1 MTFRS
6 TDKPT
11 TWMKFECS
19 GGARWTSTTQD
30 YADEVCTFSGC
41 NCGTKVRKVGTTTS
55 RDEASAWFKRPLHD
69 WVLHPPFLQSSTHPK
84 GERHM
89 AKLVQIPT
97 NKINVDK
104 QWPIGGEY
112 DSNARDNKGYWEK
125 ATLKVGNLNYA
136 GFGLGFVPEGY
147 EARQVDQGPMV
158 PGPWAYAYGHAS
170 VLCDSGGTKSELE
183 RAEADKLLYHA
194 DLGDILEL
202 DGVLFKIEKTHNRN
216 IKLVNVADYVEDYVW
231 NTELEARVLAV
242 NNANREAMRLYP
254 ILRAIFEP
262 LVGQKLLKADGS
274 FLAKIA
280 KQLPIFSKTPKLSV
294 YWHRESLAWGVKAC
308 QTYMDPSWNEGTMA
322 TYYEAQVNVGF
333 LRQGILESI
342 HDPEELRTDYTV
354 EGVKQAR
361 KSYEI
366 IKKAANDAYSA
377 LAPFGE

>member
-1 MTFRS
+1 
-6 TDKPT
+6 
-11 TWMKFECS
+11 
-19 GGARWTSTTQD
+19 
-30 YADEVCTFSGC
+30 
-41 NCGTKVRKVGTTTS
+41 
-55 RDEASAWFKRPLHD
+55 
-69 WVLHPPFLQSSTHPK
+69 
-84 GERHM
+84 M

-112 DSNARDNKGYWEK
+112 DPNARDNKGYWEK
-125 ATLKVGNLNYA
+125 ATLKVGTLNYA

-147 EARQVDQGPMV
+147 QARQVTQGPMV

-183 RAEADKLLYHA
+183 RAAAEELLYYA

-216 IKLVNVADYVEDYVW
+216 IKLVNIEDYVW

-242 NNANREAMRLYP
+242 NNANREAVRLYP

-262 LVGQKLLKADGS
+262 LVGQTLLKADGS

-294 YWHRESLAWGVKAC
+294 YWHRESLAWGVKTC
-308 QTYMDPSWNEGTMA
+308 QTFMAPSWDEVTMTA
-322 TYYEAQVNVGF
+322 YYEAQVNVGR

-342 HDPEELRTDYTV
+342 SEPVELRTDYAV
-354 EGVKQAR
+354 DNVMQAR
-361 KSYEI
+361 DRYKLV
-366 IKKAANDAYSA
+366 KALADQAYA
-377 LAPFGE
+377 ELAPFGE